1 MDIAQAHSV
10 VAAAARDDA
19 GSFYGSVAGLALGA
33 GLVVANVEFP
43 AYQPNEDRFVVW
55 AGLVL
60 VLSHE
65 CDLDQDNQR
74 LLNDLALIC
83 PVRKLEALVD
93 VAAEA
98 GYDDAALT
106 AFLGNLASRRVS
118 RAIYLPPLPDQLPYG
133 GFVYLN
139 QFTHT
144 SVKRLMA
151 DEAKPVIALSAYAM
165 QSVDYALMGHL
176 LRNKSDQL
184 PLTRAPLRRGISIT
198 SSLKPSSPEG

>member
-1 MDIAQAHSV
+1 MNIAQAHSV
-10 VAAAARDDA
+10 VTAAARDDA
-19 GSFYGSVAGLALGA
+19 GSFYGSTEGLALGA
-33 GLVVANVEFP
+33 GIVLADVEFP
-43 AYQPNEDRFVVW
+43 AYQPDEDRFVVW

-83 PVRKLEALVD
+83 PVRKLEALVEM
-93 VAAEA
+93 AADA
-98 GYDDAALT
+98 GYDDNALT

-118 RAIYLPPLPDQLPYG
+118 RAVYLPPLPDVLPYG
-133 GFVYLN
+133 GFIYLN

-144 SVKRLMA
+144 SVRRLMSDVA
-151 DEAKPVIALSAYAM
+151 RPVTALSAYAM

-176 LRNKSDQL
+176 HRSKSDQL
-184 PLTRAPLRRGISIT
+184 PLTRASLRRGISIT
-198 SSLKPSSPEG
+198 SAAKPS